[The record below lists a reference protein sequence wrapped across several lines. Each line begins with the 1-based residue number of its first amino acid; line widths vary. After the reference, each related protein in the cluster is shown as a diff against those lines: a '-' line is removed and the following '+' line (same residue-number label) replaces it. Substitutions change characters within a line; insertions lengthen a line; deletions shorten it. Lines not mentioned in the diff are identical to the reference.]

1 MADATTSAH
10 VAGFDPDDLRGFVSD
25 AHSLVALTS
34 KVVTGKVHDLL
45 PVRYHF
51 VGASL
56 TQHGRYEVTYE
67 VAFRRQVVLT
77 VPLRG
82 EEPFL
87 AHAIDLDV
95 PGGVSPSGSGEGPR
109 EALLALAKATP
120 LFAPWRGEAAAKAA
134 GGAA

>member
-1 MADATTSAH
+1 MADVTSAH
-10 VAGFDPDDLRGFVSD
+10 VVGFDPDDLRGFVSD
-25 AHSLVALTS
+25 AHALLALTS

-51 VGASL
+51 VAANL

-77 VPLRG
+77 VPLRS

-87 AHAIDLDV
+87 AHAIDLDL
-95 PGGVSPSGSGEGPR
+95 PGVSPSGSGDSPR
-109 EALLALAKATP
+109 AALLALAKATP
-120 LFAPWRGEAAAKAA
+120 LFASWRGEAAAKAA